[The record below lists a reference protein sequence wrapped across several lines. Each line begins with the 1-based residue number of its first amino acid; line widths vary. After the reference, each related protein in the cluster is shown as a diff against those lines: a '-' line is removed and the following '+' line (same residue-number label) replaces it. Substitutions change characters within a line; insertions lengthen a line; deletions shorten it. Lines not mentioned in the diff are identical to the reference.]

1 MVIWRTRCI
10 WSNHPGLLLKGKFSA
25 AVLKFSLQHCQS
37 DHYVFSHTLKSKK
50 ILLIVYVGDI
60 LITSD
65 DKAVDDLKTY
75 PQTSF
80 QTKDLGKLPYFLGF
94 GVARSKEGINLS
106 QRKYVFDILE
116 ETGLLGSKP
125 VKTPIDHNVKLYED

>member
-1 MVIWRTRCI
+1 M
-10 WSNHPGLLLKGKFSA
+10 
-25 AVLKFSLQHCQS
+25 
-37 DHYVFSHTLKSKK
+37 
-50 ILLIVYVGDI
+50 YVGDI

-65 DKAVDDLKTY
+65 DKAVDDLKTC

>member
-1 MVIWRTRCI
+1 MRCI

-37 DHYVFSHTLKSKK
+37 DHSVFSHTLKSKK

-65 DKAVDDLKTY
+65 DKKVVDDLKTY

-80 QTKDLGKLPYFLGF
+80 QTKDLGKLPYFLGI

-106 QRKYVFDILE
+106 QRKYVLDILE

-125 VKTPIDHNVKLYED
+125 VETPMDHNVKLYED

>member
-1 MVIWRTRCI
+1 MLR
-10 WSNHPGLLLKGKFSA
+10 KGKFSV

-80 QTKDLGKLPYFLGF
+80 QTKDLGKLPYFLGI
-94 GVARSKEGINLS
+94 GVARSKEGINYDKESMCLIFW
-106 QRKYVFDILE
+106 K
-116 ETGLLGSKP
+116 
-125 VKTPIDHNVKLYED
+125 KLAC